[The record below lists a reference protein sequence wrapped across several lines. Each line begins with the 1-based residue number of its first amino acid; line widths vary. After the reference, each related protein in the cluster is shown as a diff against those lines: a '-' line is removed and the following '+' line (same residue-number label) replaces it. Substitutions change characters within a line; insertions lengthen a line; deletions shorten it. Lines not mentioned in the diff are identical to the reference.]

1 MGFKLLEDR
10 VAIIAEEVKE
20 TTESGLVLLPDSA
33 AQEPIRYGTV
43 HAVGEGHKSDYTGVC
58 VYPGVNPGDRV
69 FFNRHSGSTL
79 EIEGT
84 EYLFLDKRE
93 IIGIADD

>member
-1 MGFKLLEDR
+1 MTFRLLEDR
-10 VAIIAEEVKE
+10 VAVIADEIKE

-58 VYPGVNPGDRV
+58 VHPGVIEGDRV

-79 EIEGT
+79 EIDGT
-84 EYLFLDKRE
+84 EYLFLNKSE

>member
-10 VAIIAEEVKE
+10 VAILAEEVKE
-20 TTESGLVLLPDSA
+20 TNDSGLYVPESGQEVL
-33 AQEPIRYGTV
+33 RYGTV
-43 HAVGEGHKSDYTGVC
+43 HAVGEGHKSEYTGIC
-58 VYPGVNPGDRV
+58 VSPGVIEGDRV

-79 EIEGT
+79 EIDGT